1 MVHLLNVARTDWL
14 FHYLGDEAMLEFD
27 SDEVESRYLYRCGCY
42 AVRKVESDHSNV
54 TWCDTHRII
63 A

>member
-1 MVHLLNVARTDWL
+1 MVHLLNVARTEWL
-14 FHYLGDEAMLEFD
+14 FHYLADEPLVELD

-42 AVRKVESDHSNV
+42 AVRKVESEHSTV
-54 TWCDTHRII
+54 LWCPMHRTI